1 MGILFSGYTE
11 PNWAIGTFHT
21 PGSGRHAG
29 WELCTG
35 AVGAWVQEGS
45 TFQTD
50 ALLAAICSLQPVQ
63 AKLPGTFI
71 LSVGL
76 L

>member
-11 PNWAIGTFHT
+11 PNWAISTFHT

-35 AVGAWVQEGS
+35 AVGARVQEGS